1 MKNGMIQ
8 TKLDSTCEKE
18 LLKSLTELGITRAMA
33 DKLSQQPIFLSCHF
47 GERRP
52 AATQNDGDDVDD
64 LDTEDDD
71 SSGEDEDEKI
81 DTGSDLRVQAPS
93 LKQARLHTETT
104 RASNPA
110 TCSKKGVG
118 DGGQP

>member
-1 MKNGMIQ
+1 MKNGKIHS
-8 TKLDSTCEKE
+8 KLDLKCKTR
-18 LLKSLTELGITRAMA
+18 LLKSLTELGITKAKA
-33 DKLSQQPIFLSCHF
+33 GELSKDPIILSCHF

-52 AATQNDGDDVDD
+52 AATQGDGAHVDD
-64 LDTEDDD
+64 SDSEDDD
-71 SSGEDEDEKI
+71 SSEEDEDEKK
-81 DTGSDLRVQAPS
+81 DTGSDLCVQAPS
-93 LKQARLHTETT
+93 LQQARLHTKTT

>member
-1 MKNGMIQ
+1 
-8 TKLDSTCEKE
+8 
-18 LLKSLTELGITRAMA
+18 LGIPRPKAIE
-33 DKLSQQPIFLSCHF
+33 LSQKPIFLSCHF

-52 AATQNDGDDVDD
+52 AATQNDRDHVDD
-64 LDTEDDD
+64 SDTEDDD
-71 SSGEDEDEKI
+71 SSEEDEDEKI
-81 DTGSDLRVQAPS
+81 DTGSDLRIQAPS

>member
-1 MKNGMIQ
+1 M
-8 TKLDSTCEKE
+8 CERE
-18 LLKSLTELGITRAMA
+18 LLKSLTELGITQTKAEV
-33 DKLSQQPIFLSCHF
+33 LSQQPIFLSCHF

-52 AATQNDGDDVDD
+52 AATQNDGVDVDD
-64 LDTEDDD
+64 SDSDDDD
-71 SSGEDEDEKI
+71 SSGEDEDEKK

>member
-1 MKNGMIQ
+1 LSEQPMI
-8 TKLDSTCEKE
+8 
-18 LLKSLTELGITRAMA
+18 
-33 DKLSQQPIFLSCHF
+33 LSCHF

-52 AATQNDGDDVDD
+52 AATQNDGDHVDD
-64 LDTEDDD
+64 SDSEDDD
-71 SSGEDEDEKI
+71 SSEEDEDERTK
-81 DTGSDLRVQAPS
+81 DTGSDLLVQAPS